1 MCERGCVFNAEM
13 CERGCVFNAG
23 FAGFCTVF
31 RRGER
36 GCASG
41 DAFLTRRCASGDV
54 FLTQGLQGSAQCFAG
69 ASGGMWLAGMCEQM
83 LLTRGEFLTRGL
95 RCSAQWFRRGE
106 RGCASGT
113 VFFKIVG
120 LRKNIGVT
128 LS

>member
-1 MCERGCVFNAEM
+1 MCD
-13 CERGCVFNAG
+13 RGCVFNAG
-23 FAGFCTVF
+23 FAGFCAVF

-36 GCASG
+36 GYV
-41 DAFLTRRCASGDV
+41 ASGDV
-54 FLTQGLQGSAQCFAG
+54 RAG
-69 ASGGMWLAGMCEQM
+69 M

>member
-1 MCERGCVFNAEM
+1 MKEWIRDV
-13 CERGCVFNAG
+13 RAG
-23 FAGFCTVF
+23 MLLT
-31 RRGER
+31 RGE
-36 GCASG
+36 
-41 DAFLTRRCASGDV
+41 